1 MQIDD
6 EIYEERDGKNVLV
19 HVQPFK
25 TKISKNFEKAD
36 EIAPFAFFGCTLD
49 KERLL
54 MFIQSLPYV
63 EAVEDFSVL
72 RISSKDHTDYHME
85 ETGENNTNQIRGT
98 YPWSILTPMKKHF
111 INVVTKVE
119 EFRDITIGYGDL
131 EVGSTFIIQRRN
143 NG

>member
-1 MQIDD
+1 MDFVNDINEGECLLELNEQINHYLSPWN
-6 EIYEERDGKNVLV
+6 EGGLT
-19 HVQPFK
+19 Q
-25 TKISKNFEKAD
+25 
-36 EIAPFAFFGCTLD
+36 FFGCTLD

-63 EAVEDFSVL
+63 EAVHDFSVL
-72 RISSKDHTDYHME
+72 RISFKDHTDYHME